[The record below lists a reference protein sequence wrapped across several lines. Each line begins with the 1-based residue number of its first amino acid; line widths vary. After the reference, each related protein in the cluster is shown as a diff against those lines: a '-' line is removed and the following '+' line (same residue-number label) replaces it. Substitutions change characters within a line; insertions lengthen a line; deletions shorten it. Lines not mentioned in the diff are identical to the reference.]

1 MTKLD
6 IALAL
11 VQVGD
16 LDGYKLLDEL
26 LRSALNGLRS
36 PSRDKLTE
44 AR

>member
-1 MTKLD
+1 MTNLD
-6 IALAL
+6 IALVL
-11 VQVGD
+11 VHVGD
-16 LDGYKLLDEL
+16 LRGYELLDEL